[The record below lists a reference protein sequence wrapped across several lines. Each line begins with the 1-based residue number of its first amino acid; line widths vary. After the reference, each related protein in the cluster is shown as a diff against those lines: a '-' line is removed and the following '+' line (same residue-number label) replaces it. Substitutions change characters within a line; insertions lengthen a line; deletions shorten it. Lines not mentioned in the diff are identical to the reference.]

1 MKAMKKWISTA
12 LGLMLAGVSAP
23 ALAQNTSANQATAD
37 AVAGA
42 LSDNAGLSASRI
54 KIEFRNGQ
62 VTLSGV
68 VPAPEL
74 KTEALR
80 RASQVAGVSQVV
92 DRLTVGD
99 PRIVPARYPV
109 EADPA
114 RVAMGGGPFNQT
126 LENVGTVIGGPAGA
140 MGNGQP
146 IMLDSNSAGMMGGM
160 GGMDGM
166 MGMGGPMPESPAAMP
181 GATQAANP
189 GYPNYAWPSYA
200 PYPNFS
206 AVG

>member
-1 MKAMKKWISTA
+1 MKAVKKWISTA
-12 LGLMLAGVSAP
+12 LGLMLAGASAP

-54 KIEFRNGQ
+54 KIESRDGQ

-74 KTEALR
+74 KTEALQ
-80 RASQVAGVSQVV
+80 RASRVAGVSQVV

-99 PRIVPARYPV
+99 PRIVPVRYPV

-126 LENVGTVIGGPAGA
+126 LDNVGTLIEWTRRHD
-140 MGNGQP
+140 GQR
-146 IMLDSNSAGMMGGM
+146 SADHARSELRRH
-160 GGMDGM
+160 DGREWVEWAEWM
-166 MGMGGPMPESPAAMP
+166 E
-181 GATQAANP
+181 
-189 GYPNYAWPSYA
+189 
-200 PYPNFS
+200 
-206 AVG
+206 